1 MTLWGSRPSD
11 LQSRIDDIQNG
22 LSALAGL
29 LGKRVDAA
37 GESAHEAA
45 DRLGP
50 LLSDITDQIDSAL
63 SVAKREGRHAYK
75 AVETR
80 VSDNPMIAVA
90 AAAGVGLL
98 IGSLLLNGR
107 ARRAVSSLSTAVGGN
122 SPNAQQRRPK
132 AASRRRGGG
141 RSRKAA

>member
-1 MTLWGSRPSD
+1 MALWGSRQSD

-29 LGKRVDAA
+29 LGNKVDAA
-37 GESAHEAA
+37 GHSAHEAA
-45 DRLGP
+45 DKLGP
-50 LLSDITDQIDSAL
+50 LLHDITDQLDSAL
-63 SVAKREGRHAYK
+63 TVAKREGRDAYK

-98 IGSLLLNGR
+98 IGSLLFNGR
-107 ARRAVSSLSTAVGGN
+107 AKRAVSSLSSLA
-122 SPNAQQRRPK
+122 PQAQNTPQRRTK
-132 AASRRRGGG
+132 AASRSRAKSR
-141 RSRKAA
+141 RKAA

>member
-1 MTLWGSRPSD
+1 MALWGSRQSD
-11 LQSRIDDIQNG
+11 LQSRIEDIQSG

-29 LGKRVDAA
+29 LGNRVDAA
-37 GESAHEAA
+37 GHSAHQAA
-45 DRLGP
+45 DSLGP
-50 LLSDITDQIDSAL
+50 LLHDITGQIDSAL
-63 SVAKREGRHAYK
+63 AVAKREGREAYK

-107 ARRAVSSLSTAVGGN
+107 ARRAVSSLSSLAPQPQST
-122 SPNAQQRRPK
+122 PQRRPK
-132 AASRRRGGG
+132 AASRSRSSRGRG
-141 RSRKAA
+141 RKAA